1 MTSGIYKITAIHN
14 NEFYIG
20 SSKDITRRWER
31 HRNCLRKNKHQNRF
45 MQRIFDK
52 YQEGCFVFEILEIT
66 DELELREQ
74 YYMDLLNPS
83 LNLRKIAKNNSGL
96 KHTEKAKQKMRDA
109 HLGKKLSDEH
119 KSKIGNSC
127 RGKKIKKKTET
138 QILNNAKS
146 QAKLTDE
153 QVYQIKW
160 LGWLGLST
168 NEIARPFNIANTT
181 VFKIIKG
188 YKKAYN
194 HVTFNPSL
202 PAHE

>member
-1 MTSGIYKITAIHN
+1 
-14 NEFYIG
+14 
-20 SSKDITRRWER
+20 
-31 HRNCLRKNKHQNRF
+31 

-66 DELELREQ
+66 NELELKEQ
-74 YYMDLLNPS
+74 HYIDLLNPS

-96 KHTEKAKQKMRDA
+96 KHTEESKQKMRNA

-127 RGKKIKKKTET
+127 RGKKIKKKTDT

-168 NEIARPFNIANTT
+168 NEISRPFNIANTT

-194 HVTFNPSL
+194 HVTFNSSF
-202 PAHE
+202 PAHK

>member
-20 SSKDITRRWER
+20 SSKDIARRWER

-96 KHTEKAKQKMRDA
+96 KHTEEAKQKMRDA
-109 HLGKKLSDEH
+109 HLGKKLSKEH
-119 KSKIGNSC
+119 IE
-127 RGKKIKKKTET
+127 KIKKAVVGKPQRKRTEKET
-138 QILNNAKS
+138 LDNAKR
-146 QAKLTDE
+146 QATLTDE

-181 VFKIIKG
+181 VFKIIKN
-188 YKKAYN
+188 YKKAYS
-194 HVTFNPSL
+194 HVTFDPSFS
-202 PAHE
+202 PKR